1 MIYFVKNP
9 ILIGDM
15 TLNIMTLSLKGFFKT
30 LSLTILCIMLNRDL
44 QYLCRAKDFGHKQ
57 DETVQNFVK
66 TESFCYKTC
75 KILPNF
81 VKGHPFC
88 LNKRY

>member
-30 LSLTILCIMLNRDL
+30 LSLTILCIMLSVFMLNRDL
-44 QYLCRAKDFGHKQ
+44 QYLCRAKYFCHKQ

-66 TESFCYKTC
+66 TECFCYK
-75 KILPNF
+75 KL
-81 VKGHPFC
+81 
-88 LNKRY
+88 L